1 MTIVSITEAAKLVG
15 KSRRTLQ
22 RHLSQGVISRC
33 HTATGEQG
41 IDTAELLR
49 YYGAFVVAPDNKHV
63 TSDKSQHDIGHDA
76 VSHVPIDTESQVK
89 MAELRKENEM
99 LKVLLDEKEKHNEDL
114 RKTVLLLENTLTK
127 STPEP
132 VVKQSWLSRLFGK
145 K

>member
-1 MTIVSITEAAKLVG
+1 MTIVSITEAANLVG

-33 HTATGEQG
+33 DTATGEQG

-49 YYGAFVVAPDNKHV
+49 YYGAFVVAPNVTPV
-63 TSDKSQHDIGHDA
+63 TSDKSQHDIGHVA
-76 VSHVPIDTESQVK
+76 VSHVSIDTETQVK

-99 LKVLLDEKEKHNEDL
+99 LKVLLDEKEKRNEDL
-114 RKTVLLLENTLTK
+114 RKTVLLLEDTLTK
-127 STPEP
+127 SKPEP
-132 VVKQSWLSRLFGK
+132 VHQSWLGRLLGK